1 MEKIEKVRMSVT
13 IVQPNGASI
22 SYVDTRVFQS
32 KYHAIGEVANW
43 CEPRFWSR
51 KR

>member
-22 SYVDTRVFQS
+22 SYVDTRAFLS
-32 KYHAIGEVANW
+32 KYHALGEVANF
-43 CEPRFWSR
+43 CEPRFAIR
-51 KR
+51 K